1 MEIIKLENKNGN
13 LTATSLEIAR
23 VTGKHHTHVMRDIKE
38 EFVDYPNLD
47 SDNYRARNGQMYIYF
62 ILDEYQTLQL
72 MSRYSKEVRTMVINE
87 YKRMKEH
94 IKAQQTPM
102 SLEQMTLEVINGLT
116 LKLEQSEERRK
127 EVTGVLEAIQT
138 YGDNLL
144 FGEFVKIIYNEH
156 GINIGERE
164 FRKKLKTEKYIMSNN
179 MPYAKYKKYFN
190 VNTGTRNGHAYKTT
204 RLTAK
209 GQLYF
214 TNKMIKEL

>member
-13 LTATSLEIAR
+13 ITATSLEIAR
-23 VTGKHHTHVMRDIKE
+23 VTGKQHKDVLRDVREEIGERKIAPSSYLNNQNKE
-38 EFVDYPNLD
+38 LP
-47 SDNYRARNGQMYIYF
+47 MY

-87 YKRMKEH
+87 YKRMKEY
-94 IKAQQTPM
+94 IKTQQTPM
-102 SLEQMTLEVINGLT
+102 TLEQMTLEVINGLT

-164 FRKKLKTEKYIMSNN
+164 FRKRLKAEKYIMSNN

-190 VNTGTRNGHAYKTT
+190 VNAGTKNGHAYKTT

-214 TNKMIKEL
+214 TNKLIKEL

>member
-13 LTATSLEIAR
+13 ITATSLEIAR
-23 VTGKHHTHVMRDIKE
+23 VTGKQHKDVLRDVREEIGERKIAPSSYLNNQNKE
-38 EFVDYPNLD
+38 LP
-47 SDNYRARNGQMYIYF
+47 MY

-87 YKRMKEH
+87 YKRMKEY
-94 IKAQQTPM
+94 IKKQQAPM

-164 FRKKLKTEKYIMSNN
+164 FRKRLKVEKYIMSNN

-190 VNTGTRNGHAYKTT
+190 VNTGTKNGHAYKTT

-214 TNKMIKEL
+214 TNKLIKEL